1 MVWIIAGGVVVL
13 VVLLLV
19 MGGLAVLVV
28 KGRAAQQRAFAELEA
43 EGVLRRSGPVMV
55 TLSLTNYR
63 SARGGFASRYS
74 ARRSGKLLLL
84 ERGLVVLAL
93 PRGFRFAHE
102 QTEVRLEGGTLHVST
117 DAPVS
122 ASGRVQVS
130 VSLPDAEVWYAD
142 LKQRGAR
149 CA

>member
-1 MVWIIAGGVVVL
+1 MVWGIVIGVVVL
-13 VVLLLV
+13 VALLLAGGLALLV
-19 MGGLAVLVV
+19 MKA
-28 KGRAAQQRAFAELEA
+28 RAAQQRAFAELEA
-43 EGVLRRSGPVMV
+43 EGVLRRSGPVLI

-63 SARGGFASRYS
+63 SARGGYASRYS
-74 ARRSGKLLLL
+74 ARRSGKLLML

-102 QTEVRLEGGTLHVST
+102 QTEVRLEGGALHLST

-122 ASGRVQVS
+122 ASGRVEVS
-130 VSLPDAEVWYAD
+130 VSLPDVEDWYAD

-149 CA
+149 CS